1 MFLWIWCA
9 ITIVLM
15 LCQIGASATLDDQFA
30 KNKVFS
36 AVLYC
41 FFRIALVGGT
51 ICCISID
58 DSTSGG
64 GQRYVVASSG
74 GYTRGGGG
82 PQTVVV
88 QQPMAY
94 PAYGYGYGYGG
105 PSYGEAALLG
115 LAAGSM
121 MHHHYYDPFWG
132 GGWGYG
138 GYYDDFCYF

>member
-1 MFLWIWCA
+1 M
-9 ITIVLM
+9 
-15 LCQIGASATLDDQFA
+15 
-30 KNKVFS
+30 

-51 ICCISID
+51 VCCIAITD
-58 DSTSGG
+58 DSPSE
-64 GQRYVVASSG
+64 RYVVASG
-74 GYTRGGGG
+74 GYPRGAGGGG
-82 PQTVVV
+82 TQTIVV
-88 QQPMAY
+88 QSPRAY

-121 MHHHYYDPFWG
+121 MGGYHHHYYDPYWG

-138 GYYDDFCYF
+138 GYGGYDGFYDDYGYF